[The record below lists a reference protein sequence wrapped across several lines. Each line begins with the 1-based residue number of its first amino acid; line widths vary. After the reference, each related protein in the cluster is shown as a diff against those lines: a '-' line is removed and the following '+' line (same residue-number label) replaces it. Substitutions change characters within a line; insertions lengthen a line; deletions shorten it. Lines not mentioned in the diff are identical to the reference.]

1 MLFFRTSQ
9 FYTLNES
16 FLGKEECNND
26 RHCEDCCGSHELIPD
41 ECALTLEILQAK
53 RHGEILRAGEKE
65 QRPSEVIPRPEK
77 RENSHGGKHRHG
89 KRDDQLGKNLPLGS
103 AVHAGGIAHLFRD
116 GAEELPQKEY
126 IVGIRKKGWND
137 DRQEGVAPVQEVVE

>member
-41 ECALTLEILQAK
+41 ERALTLEILQTE

-65 QRPSEVIPRPEK
+65 QGTREVIPRPQE
-77 RENSHGGKHRHG
+77 REDRHSG
-89 KRDDQLGKNLPLGS
+89 
-103 AVHAGGIAHLFRD
+103 
-116 GAEELPQKEY
+116 
-126 IVGIRKKGWND
+126 
-137 DRQEGVAPVQEVVE
+137 